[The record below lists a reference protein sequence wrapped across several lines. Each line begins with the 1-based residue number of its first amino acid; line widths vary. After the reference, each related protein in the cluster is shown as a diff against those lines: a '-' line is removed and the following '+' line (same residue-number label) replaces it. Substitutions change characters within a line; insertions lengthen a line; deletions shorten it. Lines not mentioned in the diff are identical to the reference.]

1 MHYLGLDCHQ
11 ATHSWTLLDGN
22 GQVVDRGV
30 VANRARS
37 LVKLRSE
44 LPAEL
49 SIGLEGSRD
58 LRCEVERQFAAKACF
73 EISPAWTHA
82 IGQRSPL
89 PDKDD
94 LTDAD
99 RAALA
104 LYTYADRLVP
114 LRLGDD
120 RLEALRTLVSIYQ
133 TTVRRLVAT
142 KQRTQRY
149 LGLLW
154 GDLHK
159 QLFPNGIRR
168 TAHHFFRAYP
178 HPHSARNSRGLA
190 PRLRRWSQGRMG
202 EATVSRI
209 KRLTAGAHSPTMA
222 EEIWMAELREALA
235 DRDQLAQK
243 QAALK
248 DQMVALLHDMGCEWV
263 LTQPALGPVRA
274 AVLVAGGLLNSPGP
288 NSFARHCGIAPESH
302 STGATKRHR
311 NARRRHEGLFKVM
324 MGWAAGALA
333 PRLRSP
339 QSIEYYRRKVAEG
352 KTSKTALRCLAR
364 RLIDRLFRLR
374 REHGP
379 TDPQQA
385 PKPEDDTTGE
395 QDAADDRAAH
405 HKLSTP
411 PPKPHDTDTN
421 GGRRHSRQDNT
432 PTESQA
438 GT

>member
-11 ATHSWTLLDGN
+11 AQHSWTLLDGN

-30 VANRARS
+30 VANRARDLS
-37 LVKLRSE
+37 KLRRE
-44 LPAEL
+44 LPAKIC
-49 SIGLEGSRD
+49 IGLEGSRD
-58 LRCEVERQFAAKACF
+58 LRCELERQFVDRPCF

-82 IGQRSPL
+82 IRQRSPL

-120 RLEALRTLVSIYQ
+120 HLEALRALVSIYQ
-133 TTVRRLVAT
+133 TTVRKLVGT

-168 TAHHFFRAYP
+168 TAHHFFGAYP
-178 HPHSARNSRGLA
+178 HPHNARNSRGLA
-190 PRLRRWSQGRMG
+190 PKLRTWSQGRMG
-202 EATVSRI
+202 EDTVSRI
-209 KRLTAGAHSPTMA
+209 KRLTAGAHAPTMA
-222 EEIWMAELREALA
+222 EQIWMDELREALA

-248 DQMVALLHDMGCEWV
+248 ERMVALLDDMGCGWV
-263 LTQPALGPVRA
+263 MALPALGPVRA
-274 AVLVAGGLLNSPGP
+274 AVLVAGGLLSSPGP

-302 STGATKRHR
+302 STGATHRHR
-311 NARRRHEGLFKVM
+311 NAQRRHEALFKVM
-324 MGWAAGALA
+324 MGWAAGVLA
-333 PRLRSP
+333 PRLGSP

-352 KTSKTALRCLAR
+352 KTTKTALRCLAR

-374 REHGP
+374 REHETANP
-379 TDPQQA
+379 PA
-385 PKPEDDTTGE
+385 EPESDDDTTGE
-395 QDAADDRAAH
+395 QETPDDQTAH
-405 HKLSTP
+405 HDLGTP
-411 PPKPHDTDTN
+411 HPKAHDGRPNDS
-421 GGRRHSRQDNT
+421 RRHQRQDNT
-432 PTESQA
+432 TTESQA
-438 GT
+438 AT